1 MIKINLYGVLRID
14 SKLSSLTVDAAS
26 VKDALLA
33 IKAENQAL
41 KDIELANYSIFLNGK
56 NINGKLKKK
65 LKDGDEIAIISP
77 IAGG

>member
-1 MIKINLYGVLRID
+1 VLRID
-14 SKLSSLTVDAAS
+14 SKLSALTVEAAC
-26 VKDALLA
+26 VKDALSA